1 MKNLFSF
8 DGKFGL
14 FYEDIDVR
22 NATFTS
28 SKNMH
33 NMCTTL
39 NSQV

>member
-8 DGKFGL
+8 DDKFGH